1 MDLNYLHHRQQIEL
15 LRAAV
20 AVHPKAKE
28 AHLGL
33 ATAYTHRIRDERA
46 RYGAQRSG

>member
-1 MDLNYLHHRQQIEL
+1 MDLNYLHHRRQVEL
-15 LRAAV
+15 LRAAQ
-20 AVHPKAKE
+20 AAHPKAKE

-46 RYGAQRSG
+46 RNAAGWHR